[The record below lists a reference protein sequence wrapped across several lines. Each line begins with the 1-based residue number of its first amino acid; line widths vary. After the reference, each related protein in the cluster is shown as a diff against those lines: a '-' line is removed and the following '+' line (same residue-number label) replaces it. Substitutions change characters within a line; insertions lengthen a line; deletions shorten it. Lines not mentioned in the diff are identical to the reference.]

1 MEDLFDS
8 IEILPEKVKKA
19 IENFETSDLSYV
31 ACQRLVHD
39 LELLGYT
46 CEYGLDACPYNLR
59 EIN

>member
-1 MEDLFDS
+1 MEDLFDN

-19 IENFETSDLSYV
+19 IEKFEFSSLSYLD
-31 ACQRLVHD
+31 CRDLVKD
-39 LELLGYT
+39 LEKLGYT